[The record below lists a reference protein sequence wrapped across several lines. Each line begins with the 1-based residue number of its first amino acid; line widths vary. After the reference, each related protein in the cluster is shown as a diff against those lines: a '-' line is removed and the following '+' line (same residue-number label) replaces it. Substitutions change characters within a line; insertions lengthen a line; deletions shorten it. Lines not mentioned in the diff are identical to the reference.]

1 MKKWMLYA
9 LVAAVLVGLISVVAL
24 AQPMRRTPEQQTQ
37 TLKDSLNLTKD
48 QAAKVL
54 GIFQTADKERD
65 SVMSSNTG
73 DRQARWESMRGL
85 MEKTDKQIEALLT
98 PEQKTKYD
106 AMKAQRMQRRGRFQ
120 RN

>member
-1 MKKWMLYA
+1 MKQWMWYTA
-9 LVAAVLVGLISVVAL
+9 LVAVLIGLAAVAVQ
-24 AQPMRRTPEQQTQ
+24 AQPRRRTPEQQTQ

-73 DRQARWESMRGL
+73 DRQARWEAMRGL